1 MFCFGFFSHLNWL
14 LMYELTM
21 GAVVTFA
28 CVIEHSALEL
38 ILLEDARLLRWGKG
52 LNFGLIS

>member
-1 MFCFGFFSHLNWL
+1 
-14 LMYELTM
+14 MYEITM
-21 GAVVTFA
+21 GAVVIFA

-38 ILLEDARLLRWGKG
+38 ILLEDARLLQWGKG